1 MLSACSTEETGCI
14 GGACFSLP
22 TPACGRGIS
31 RPHKGAPATVISKL
45 LLRPLLALPLAVLA
59 WAGDAPPPAPSCT
72 LVPGWS
78 QSGPARSYQTAN
90 LFEYMDG
97 NAEGYLIYGFRSMKG
112 VTCRQGEISFVIDLS
127 DMGDADGAYGIFS
140 ADRDPALPTDK
151 FGMAGQ
157 VAPRRAMFVKGSYLV
172 EIAANPE
179 GDHSTALRAWLTAL
193 DRIITGS
200 TALPEALAWFP
211 AEGRQS
217 LRLVPESV
225 LGIRL
230 LKRGYVA
237 QYDFGKAFV
246 AYETSPDSANAVM
259 QKLRARFGQVT
270 AANVADDAFQATD
283 QYLGRLFIFRKGR
296 LIGGYSIKVRRPRP
310 RRPRRHIGRP
320 SPLAVTVGQVG
331 NLRANC
337 QLAQP
342 GASPAVRLC
351 RARRHARP
359 APYQHPSLLP
369 KNRKIHQAFPRSLT
383 YTLVWR

>member
-1 MLSACSTEETGCI
+1 MLKAWM
-14 GGACFSLP
+14 
-22 TPACGRGIS
+22 
-31 RPHKGAPATVISKL
+31 
-45 LLRPLLALPLAVLA
+45 ALPLAALA
-59 WAGDAPPPAPSCT
+59 WADAPAPAPSYA
-72 LVPGWS
+72 LVPGWA
-78 QSGPARSYQTAN
+78 QSGPARSYEAGN

-97 NAEGYLIYGFRSMKG
+97 NAEGYLIYGFRNMKG

-151 FGMAGQ
+151 IGMAGQ
-157 VAPRRAMFVKGSYLV
+157 VAPRRAMFVKGNYFV

-179 GDHSTALRAWLTAL
+179 GDHTAALRAWLAAL

-246 AYETSPDSANAVM
+246 AFETSSDSANAVM
-259 QKLRARFGQVT
+259 QKLRERFGET
-270 AANVADDAFQATD
+270 AKASIADDAFQVTD
-283 QYLGRLFIFRKGR
+283 KYLGRVCIARKGSY
-296 LIGGYSIKVRRPRP
+296 LAGY
-310 RRPRRHIGRP
+310 
-320 SPLAVTVGQVG
+320 G
-331 NLRANC
+331 NLADG
-337 QLAQP
+337 QD
-342 GASPAVRLC
+342 AVALVKSLVSRL
-351 RARRHARP
+351 P
-359 APYQHPSLLP
+359 
-369 KNRKIHQAFPRSLT
+369 
-383 YTLVWR
+383 